1 MCIPILTRFWQ
12 KIRMGKR
19 AAKGKQQKTRPVAP
33 VNLARCQLKLEDRS
47 ANLPGGENPWVGDK
61 LDRANMAEELAN
73 MLSGQQGPLTV
84 ALDGRWGSG
93 KTYFLTRFMEVYN
106 KKNGI
111 AVYFNAWHDDF
122 LEDPLLSLLGQLT
135 ATLGKNPNDTFG
147 ESLKQA
153 LEPVFKKVGFALCK
167 SFVRNALKIDFDDL
181 SADELATRGEKLLER
196 FGEMTESRD
205 ELCDALAKLGTA
217 VRDETGKPMLVIV
230 DELDRCRP
238 TYAVEMLERIKHLFS
253 LENIVFLLGIDR
265 LELEKSIAAVY
276 GDIDAQRYLYR
287 FIDVDFTLPV
297 APLREFIR
305 GLLIDAK
312 LGQLFK
318 NDSIQLERINN
329 WSYIF
334 SAMADATQM
343 SLREVEHAMRKFAL
357 VLFSRTVD
365 LSGMEG
371 LLSAYAVA
379 LKMSRNRD
387 LYQRF
392 LQGECQPKEIVDALF
407 THFDKADYPN
417 MPLRNP
423 ITELYECYYRLSDDK
438 SFQYKFEDMCSAL
451 IDTEARSVDRSL
463 LPALTETCSLE
474 ELRKHFAWIKGTI
487 SQRQSWQSLLAVI
500 DRAMSRATELP

>member
-1 MCIPILTRFWQ
+1 MSRFWQ
-12 KIRMGKR
+12 KATKR
-19 AAKGKQQKTRPVAP
+19 KGADDEEKQQTRPVAP
-33 VNLARCQLKLEDRS
+33 VHLASYQLKLEDQS
-47 ANLPGGENPWVGDK
+47 ATFPLGENPWEGDR

-73 MLSGQQGPLTV
+73 MLSGQRGPLTV
-84 ALDGRWGSG
+84 ALDGRWGTG
-93 KTYFLTRFMEVYN
+93 KTFFLTRFVKVYN
-106 KKNGI
+106 MKNGI
-111 AVYFNAWHDDF
+111 AFYFNAWSDDF

-135 ATLGKNPNDTFG
+135 TELGKNPNDTFG

-153 LEPVFKKVGFALCK
+153 LGPVLKKVGFALCK
-167 SFVRNALKIDFDDL
+167 SFVKNAFEIDFDDL
-181 SADELATRGEKLLER
+181 SVDELATRGEKLLEQ
-196 FGEMTESRD
+196 FGEMAAARD
-205 ELCDALAKLGTA
+205 ELCDALAKLGKK
-217 VRDETGKPMLVIV
+217 VREETGKPLLVIV

-265 LELEKSIAAVY
+265 LELEKSITAGY
-276 GDIDAQRYLYR
+276 GDIDAQRYLNR

-379 LKMSRNRD
+379 LNLGEDRER
-387 LYQRF
+387 YQRF
-392 LQGECQPKEIVDALF
+392 LQGECKPKEIVDALF
-407 THFDKADYPN
+407 LHLDGNDFLN
-417 MPLRNP
+417 MNPQNP
-423 ITELYECYYRLSDDK
+423 ITELYACYYRQSNDK
-438 SFQYKFEDMCSAL
+438 RFQSQFEAMCASLEDVEATSA
-451 IDTEARSVDRSL
+451 DRSL
-463 LPALTETCSLE
+463 LPTMTEKYSLE
-474 ELRKHFAWIKGTI
+474 DL
-487 SQRQSWQSLLAVI
+487 
-500 DRAMSRATELP
+500 